1 MRILRSRLSLASV
14 VLLPSQV
21 RLHVAVL
28 LFALLTVS
36 AKITAQTVTDL
47 VTFDNTNFLGNPA
60 TTPTQARDGN
70 LYGTIY
76 GSGYPGSV
84 FEFSTA
90 GASKVI
96 YALSD
101 PLGYNPA
108 ASLTMGTDGN
118 FYGATQNGG
127 SSNWGVLFRVTPGGT
142 YTVLHNFTGGTDG
155 GGPEAAPIQ
164 AADGNIYGVTFGGC
178 CVAST
183 VYKYTLRSAVF
194 STIYTYDNAHG
205 MWATSLMQGSDA
217 NLYATAEEGGINDNG
232 TIIKL
237 NTSGKLLSYYA
248 FPGAKYGSI
257 PLRSL
262 VEAPDGNYYGTTEM
276 GGAGPG
282 YGTIFRMT
290 PTGGVRVIYT
300 FCKQLGLCADG
311 FEPSSLA
318 LASDGNLYGTT
329 AGGGANSFGTLFR
342 ITTSGTFTSLY
353 SFGAAV
359 GETPTGLMQDTN
371 GLLYGSAVYGSTYGY
386 GAIYSLDMGLGPFVT
401 FVRPTGRV
409 GQTAQILGQGLTGTT
424 SVTFNGVPATSF
436 TVVGDTYMTAVVP
449 SGAVTGPVVVTT
461 PTGALTSNVSFR
473 ISK

>member
-1 MRILRSRLSLASV
+1 MTL
-14 VLLPSQV
+14 SQV
-21 RLHVAVL
+21 RLHAAVL
-28 LFALLTVS
+28 LFSLLTMS
-36 AKITAQTVTDL
+36 ARITAQTVTDV
-47 VTFDNTNFLGNPA
+47 VTFDNKNFLANPA
-60 TTPTQARDGN
+60 TTPAQARDGN

-76 GSGYPGSV
+76 GGGYPGSV

-108 ASLTMGTDGN
+108 PGLSLGTDGN
-118 FYGATQNGG
+118 YYGATQSGG
-127 SSNWGVLFRVTPGGT
+127 SSNWGVLFKVTPNGT

-155 GGPEAAPIQ
+155 GGPEATPIQ

-183 VYKYTLRSAVF
+183 VYKYTLHSGVF

-205 MWATSLMQGSDA
+205 MWADSLMQGSDG
-217 NLYATAEEGGINDNG
+217 NLYATALEGGIKDNG

-237 NTSGKLLSYYA
+237 TTSGKLLNYYA
-248 FPGAKYGSI
+248 FPGAKDGSL
-257 PLRSL
+257 PVGSL
-262 VEAPDGNYYGTTEM
+262 LEAPDGNYYGTTEM
-276 GGAGPG
+276 GGFGYG

-290 PTGGVRVIYT
+290 PTGGVRVIYI
-300 FCKQLGLCADG
+300 FCMQLGLCVDG

-329 AGGGANSFGTLFR
+329 ARGGANSFGTLFR
-342 ITTSGTFTSLY
+342 ITTSGEFTSLY
-353 SFGAAV
+353 SFSADV

-371 GLLYGSAVYGSTYGY
+371 GLLYGSAVYGGTYGY
-386 GAIYSLDMGLGPFVT
+386 GAIYSLDMGLGPFVA
-401 FVRPTGRV
+401 FVRPTGKV
-409 GQTAQILGQGLTGTT
+409 GQAAQILGQKLTGTT
-424 SVTFNGVPATSF
+424 SVTFNGVPASSF
-436 TVVGDTYMTAVVP
+436 TVVSDTYTTAVVP
-449 SGAVTGPVVVTT
+449 SGATTGPVVVTT
-461 PTGALTSNVSFR
+461 PTGPLTSNVSFR